1 MTKNT
6 LPQEPEVDKLKK
18 QTDDVEWLMKSGI
31 DEKPKELMFFFY
43 LFMSLIFFFFYL
55 FFFSVLFVFMKHSCS
70 YPDNDCL
77 ACETAYVTSF
87 CHL

>member
-31 DEKPKELMFFFY
+31 DEKPKELMFFF
-43 LFMSLIFFFFYL
+43 LLVHVSDFFFTSFFFFGTVCVY
-55 FFFSVLFVFMKHSCS
+55 
-70 YPDNDCL
+70 
-77 ACETAYVTSF
+77 ETQ
-87 CHL
+87 LQLPRQ

>member
-31 DEKPKELMFFFY
+31 DEKPKELMFFF
-43 LFMSLIFFFFYL
+43 LLVHVSDFFLPL
-55 FFFSVLFVFMKHSCS
+55 FFFR
-70 YPDNDCL
+70 YCL
-77 ACETAYVTSF
+77 C
-87 CHL
+87 L

>member
-31 DEKPKELMFFFY
+31 DEKPKELMFFFTCSC
-43 LFMSLIFFFFYL
+43 LSDCSFLPL
-55 FFFSVLFVFMKHSCS
+55 FFFGTVCV
-70 YPDNDCL
+70 Y
-77 ACETAYVTSF
+77 ETQ
-87 CHL
+87 LQLPRQ

>member
-43 LFMSLIFFFFYL
+43 LFMSL
-55 FFFSVLFVFMKHSCS
+55 
-70 YPDNDCL
+70 
-77 ACETAYVTSF
+77 
-87 CHL
+87 

>member
-43 LFMSLIFFFFYL
+43 LFMSLIFFLPL